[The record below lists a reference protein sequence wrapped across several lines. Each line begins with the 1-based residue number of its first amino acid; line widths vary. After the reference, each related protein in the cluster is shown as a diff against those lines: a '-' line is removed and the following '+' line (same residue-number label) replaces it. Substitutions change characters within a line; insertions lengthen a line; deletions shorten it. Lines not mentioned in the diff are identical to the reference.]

1 LVLSALSGFGI
12 ARGDDLEQARLH
24 AQKGLAAYALGHYAQ
39 AAGEYEQ
46 SFSLHADPALLYNA
60 AQAHRLAGN
69 KPRALLL
76 YKNYLRLFQNVP
88 NRDEVERH
96 ITELEQAIES
106 EKQAVSAPPTEPMPS
121 EKTPLSAAAPAAK
134 VQVTASQAPTASRAD
149 LTARAPERKRVQPW
163 VWGVIG
169 GAAAVAL
176 AVGLGVGLGLSSS
189 PIDPT
194 PSIGRAMVH

>member
-1 LVLSALSGFGI
+1 
-12 ARGDDLEQARLH
+12 
-24 AQKGLAAYALGHYAQ
+24 
-39 AAGEYEQ
+39 EQ

-76 YKNYLRLFQNVP
+76 YKNYLRLFQDVP
-88 NRDEVERH
+88 NRSEVERH
-96 ITELEQAIES
+96 IAELEQAIDS
-106 EKQAVSAPPTEPMPS
+106 EKKAVTAPPTEPM
-121 EKTPLSAAAPAAK
+121 SAAKGPATAPAAAIP
-134 VQVTASQAPTASRAD
+134 QTASPAPATTRAD
-149 LTARAPERKRVQPW
+149 LTARAPERKRVKPW